1 MGWKAKKTEELPQV
15 FKLGKNSSSVPL
27 VKTAKNNF
35 LFRVM
40 SLDVRL
46 AEVSGPAHLCVGDPL
61 MDVPPA
67 NGCFEDPL
75 LAPSKTSK
83 KKLPLQ
89 GDVPG
94 NDAAMDRPSRSLA
107 DRSLG
112 KESLVAGA
120 CPTHDV
126 PGIMLGRSLVTGSP
140 GENNSLG
147 ANSEVNLGGRR
158 CVNTL
163 AGSVSVAGLQS
174 NIVSNV
180 CSESVRK
187 NVMQNI
193 SGLNDTKRMMM

>member
-1 MGWKAKKTEELPQV
+1 
-15 FKLGKNSSSVPL
+15 
-27 VKTAKNNF
+27 
-35 LFRVM
+35 
-40 SLDVRL
+40 
-46 AEVSGPAHLCVGDPL
+46 
-61 MDVPPA
+61 
-67 NGCFEDPL
+67 
-75 LAPSKTSK
+75 
-83 KKLPLQ
+83 
-89 GDVPG
+89 
-94 NDAAMDRPSRSLA
+94 MDRPSRSLA

-158 CVNTL
+158 CVSTL

-193 SGLNDTKRMMM
+193 SGLDDTKRMMM